1 MIWRCAH
8 VHKIATMCLS
18 SQNCNDFTMWPFGFS
33 VFCWICC
40 AFSLLP
46 FFFFFLTFTRFK
58 GGEDKFYCSW
68 DKYQCLCIVSI
79 LFMRPTVTLL
89 KKYIKNEFYGIIYPF
104 KNYFTTV
111 FSVFNFQ
118 FTAIISLIQ
127 IDPISTRWIQRWPY
141 NTVYKKKVLSWQAWI
156 KSKKISHLKL

>member
-1 MIWRCAH
+1 MF
-8 VHKIATMCLS
+8 M
-18 SQNCNDFTMWPFGFS
+18 
-33 VFCWICC
+33 
-40 AFSLLP
+40 
-46 FFFFFLTFTRFK
+46 
-58 GGEDKFYCSW
+58 YCF
-68 DKYQCLCIVSI
+68 DTVYA

-127 IDPISTRWIQRWPY
+127 IDPISTR
-141 NTVYKKKVLSWQAWI
+141 
-156 KSKKISHLKL
+156 